1 MKKIVVIGGGV
12 TGVLSAWELARA
24 GQTVTLGEAQALGKG
39 LVI

>member
-12 TGVLSAWELARA
+12 TGVLSAYELARA
-24 GQTVTLGEAQALGKG
+24 GHAVTLVEARALGKG